1 MDIRSKNYSHS
12 LITKV
17 IVFIITILCF
27 TGLITVFLDIAA
39 FHQGDFDAAFEKDY
53 YLSQDYMQES
63 SQLAETLT
71 NLIEYKS
78 EENILNGGT
87 ITEEEVK
94 KEKDQLFFQF
104 EHDENNYYKYYDP
117 KLSYQE
123 NYQKFEEVYTDKIAQ
138 IKDILIAEDIKQYNS
153 FLRRLEEYKGVYYYA
168 GDGENVFTNS
178 PNEDK
183 DYFKLYSSYL
193 IFDKLEET
201 VYPKKVRENSHY
213 YWLPNIDVLT
223 QKNNTLYIAFTDEY
237 LNPRI
242 EEWRNNKNLLT
253 YSLYQILGFAAGLIL
268 AFIYLIVIIG
278 RKSFTDK
285 DVHLNFVD
293 KLYNDFNIA
302 MCISLIF
309 LWVVSMNF
317 ILFQNEIFQAVFPIT
332 FLIGTFGLILVLSL
346 VKHIKNGT
354 LIKHSLI
361 YTIFRKFFNFIGE
374 IYDSGS
380 IGMKVAL
387 IVIGYPAI
395 VAVTFFIF
403 PITIGAAVWLA
414 FKKVKE
420 YKAIKEGVEKVKEG
434 DLHHKINVTGKGE
447 FAKLADDINSITDGL
462 NKAVAN
468 ELKSGRLKT
477 ELITN
482 VSHDIRTPLTSIITY
497 VDLLKNEKDQ
507 TKTEGYINIIDQKAQ
522 RLKILTDDLF
532 EASKA
537 QSGNIPVNYEI
548 IEVIALITQG
558 LGELDDK
565 VQEAKLE
572 FRINYP
578 KEKVYIKA
586 DGKLLWR
593 AIENLLS
600 NIFKYALKGSRVYIN
615 IEDLGTE
622 VKLIIKNISA
632 YELNIS
638 PDDLMERFTRGDE
651 SRSSQGS
658 GLGLCIAKSLIEIQK
673 GSFNIEIDG
682 DLFKVIIQMPK

>member
-1 MDIRSKNYSHS
+1 
-12 LITKV
+12 
-17 IVFIITILCF
+17 
-27 TGLITVFLDIAA
+27 
-39 FHQGDFDAAFEKDY
+39 
-53 YLSQDYMQES
+53 
-63 SQLAETLT
+63 
-71 NLIEYKS
+71 
-78 EENILNGGT
+78 
-87 ITEEEVK
+87 
-94 KEKDQLFFQF
+94 
-104 EHDENNYYKYYDP
+104 
-117 KLSYQE
+117 
-123 NYQKFEEVYTDKIAQ
+123 
-138 IKDILIAEDIKQYNS
+138 
-153 FLRRLEEYKGVYYYA
+153 
-168 GDGENVFTNS
+168 
-178 PNEDK
+178 
-183 DYFKLYSSYL
+183 
-193 IFDKLEET
+193 
-201 VYPKKVRENSHY
+201 Y

>member
-1 MDIRSKNYSHS
+1 MDIRSKNFSHS

-17 IVFIITILCF
+17 IVFIITIVCF
-27 TGLITVFLDIAA
+27 TGAITLFLNIAGLYG
-39 FHQGDFDAAFEKDY
+39 GDFDPAFEKDY
-53 YLSQDYMQES
+53 YLSKDFMQES
-63 SQLAETLT
+63 SQIAQTLK
-71 NLIEYKS
+71 NLTEFKG
-78 EENILNGGT
+78 EEQILNGET
-87 ITEEEVK
+87 ITEEEIGRVK
-94 KEKDQLFFQF
+94 ERLFTQF
-104 EHDENNYYKYYDP
+104 ERDYMGYND
-117 KLSYQE
+117 KLSFEE
-123 NYQKFEEVYTDKIAQ
+123 NYRKFEEVYRDKIGK
-138 IKDILIAEDIKQYNS
+138 IRDNLITEDLKQYNLS
-153 FLRRLEEYKGVYYYA
+153 LKRLGEYKGLIYYA
-168 GDGENVFTNS
+168 GYGENVLTNS
-178 PNEDK
+178 PNRDK
-183 DYFKLYSSYL
+183 DFFKSYPSYL
-193 IFDKLEET
+193 IFDKTEET
-201 VYPKKVRENSHY
+201 VYPKEIKENRY
-213 YWLPNIDVLT
+213 YFWIKPYIDGLT
-223 QKNNTLYIAFTDEY
+223 QESNALYIAFTDEF
-237 LNPRI
+237 LSPRI
-242 EEWRNNKNLLT
+242 EGWENNKAFITN
-253 YSLYQILGFAAGLIL
+253 SIYQIIGFIGGLGL
-268 AFIYLIVIIG
+268 AFIYLLIIIG
-278 RKSFTDK
+278 RKSFGDK
-285 DVHLNFVD
+285 DVRLNFVD
-293 KLYNDFNIA
+293 KLYNDFNIV

-309 LWVVSMNF
+309 LWFVSMSF
-317 ILFQNEIFQAVFPIT
+317 ILFQNGISQAVFPIT
-332 FLIGTFGLILVLSL
+332 FSIGTLGLILVLSL
-346 VKHIKNGT
+346 VKHIKSGT
-354 LIKHSLI
+354 LIKHSFI
-361 YTIFRKFFNFIGE
+361 YTIFRKLFNFIKE

-414 FKKVKE
+414 FKKVKD
-420 YKAIKEGVEKVKEG
+420 YKAIKEGVEKVKKG

-447 FAKLADDINSITDGL
+447 LAKLADDINSITDGL

-468 ELKSGRLKT
+468 ELRSGRLKT

-497 VDLLKNEKDQ
+497 VDLLKNEKDR

-537 QSGNIPVNYEI
+537 SSGNIPVNYEK

-572 FRINYP
+572 FRINHP

-658 GLGLCIAKSLIEIQK
+658 GLGLSIAKSLIEIQK

-682 DLFKVIIQMPK
+682 DLFKVIIRIPK